1 MLYIEAVNRA
11 EELRR
16 ELRYHSD
23 LYYNQDAPEIDD
35 FTYDKLMRELED
47 IEAEFPDLITSDS
60 PTQKVGGQAGEKFSP
75 GNRLFTEF

>member
-47 IEAEFPDLITSDS
+47 IEAEFPDLISPRRSD
-60 PTQKVGGQAGEKFSP
+60 GEPS
-75 GNRLFTEF
+75 RQLFVRRAS